1 MIRSLDRRSFL
12 RLGAGAGLMAA
23 TAPLLSSCSLGSST
37 GSEAAGSATGA
48 DGLLRIGY
56 LPITDSTPLILAHA
70 RGLYADEGLDAPKPT
85 LFRSWASIAE
95 AFTARRIDVAHLL
108 MPLAVQLLLDQDVPL
123 RVVAWNH
130 TDGSALTVG
139 PDITEVGDLAG
150 RTIAIPFW
158 HSIHNIVLQMLL
170 RDAGIRPIIKGTPSE
185 AEGTVRLTVMG
196 PPDMP
201 PALAN
206 GDIAGYIVAD
216 PFNSFAELEGI
227 GRVLRHTGDVW
238 QEHACC
244 VVVMH
249 EDRIREDPAWAQ
261 ATINAITSAQAHAR
275 ADRAGTARLLSRD
288 GEGYL
293 PQPEGVITRALA
305 HLDDPAHAPTGRI
318 HHPDWSGERIDFQP
332 FPYASYTE
340 QLVAGMQETVVDG
353 DRSFLDDLD
362 PAAVHDR
369 LVEDRFVRSVLEDS
383 DRRRDL
389 GVDGFDRD
397 ELVDV

>member
-1 MIRSLDRRSFL
+1 MIPSLDRRSFL
-12 RLGAGAGLMAA
+12 RLGAGAGLFAA
-23 TAPLLSSCSLGSST
+23 SAPWLAGCSLGTSTSSGAS
-37 GSEAAGSATGA
+37 GSGAGGA
-48 DGLLRIGY
+48 LRVGY

-139 PDITEVGDLAG
+139 PDITDVGDLAG
-150 RTIAIPFW
+150 RTVAIPFW

-170 RDAGIRPIIKGTPSE
+170 RDAGIRPIITGNPSA

-227 GRVLRHTGDVW
+227 GHVLRHTGDVW
-238 QEHACC
+238 RDHACC

-261 ATINAITSAQAHAR
+261 ATINAITSAQELAR
-275 ADRAGTARLLSRD
+275 TDRVGTARLLSRD

-305 HLDDPAHAPTGRI
+305 HLDDHAHAPTGRI
-318 HHPDWSGERIDFQP
+318 HHPDWGGERIDFRP

-340 QLVAGMQETVVDG
+340 QLVAGMQQTVVDG
-353 DRSFLDDLD
+353 DRRFLDDLD
-362 PAAVHDR
+362 PSSVHAR

-383 DRRRDL
+383 DRRRAL
-389 GVDGFDRD
+389 GVDGFERD
-397 ELVDV
+397 ESIDV